1 MEPMGDIPEFPDLQ
15 DLQIPNAIRPEAVHK
30 RMTND
35 AIVTMF
41 VSYVHYMYDGR
52 HLAREDTFSLMRRY
66 SYPDG
71 YMMNHDPFDKFENPQ
86 AKLTLALQPL
96 GDNRKQAVIAYVDHQ
111 FKKLLKEDPEVE
123 ARARIISGL

>member
-1 MEPMGDIPEFPDLQ
+1 MEPIGDVPELPDLQ
-15 DLQIPNAIRPEAVHK
+15 DLKIPIAIRPEAVHK

-41 VSYVHYMYDGR
+41 VSHEHYMYEGR

-66 SYPDG
+66 WYDDG

-86 AKLTLALQPL
+86 ARLTLALQPL
-96 GDNRKQAVIAYVDHQ
+96 GDNRKQAVIAYVDHL
-111 FKKLLKEDPEVE
+111 FTNLLKEDPEVE
-123 ARARIISGL
+123 ARARILSGL